1 MQRTR
6 QRVYRD
12 PQVVQESWT
21 HPSDHIPVGARLLI
35 QLAKDAK
42 EVHSNFRVFGIRCS
56 SMQCFRAGD
65 CEGLLVSLE
74 NNPGPPEFLQV
85 EVNVV
90 TWNVLN
96 THYMQYIYADTQASL
111 RTTFGFLR
119 SLWFAPVL
127 SHLGFALLGD
137 YGYG

>member
-1 MQRTR
+1 MYRTL
-6 QRVYRD
+6 V
-12 PQVVQESWT
+12 PPTQVLAQIQELLACCVEESWT

-42 EVHSNFRVFGIRCS
+42 E
-56 SMQCFRAGD
+56 
-65 CEGLLVSLE
+65 
-74 NNPGPPEFLQV
+74 V

-111 RTTFGFLR
+111 RTAFGFLR
-119 SLWFAPVL
+119 SLWFAPLL

-137 YGYG
+137 YAATADM